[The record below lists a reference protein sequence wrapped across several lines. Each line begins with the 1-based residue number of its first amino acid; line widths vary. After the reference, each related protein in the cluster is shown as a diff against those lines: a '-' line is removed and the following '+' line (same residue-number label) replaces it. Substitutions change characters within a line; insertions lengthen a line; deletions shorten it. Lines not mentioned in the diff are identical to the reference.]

1 MADLLKFK
9 HGLQANMKENSPAL
23 AAGTVYITR
32 DERAMYVDLPA
43 YSKGG
48 GVTEAAKRIR
58 IGDMRVYEY
67 LDELKTDLT
76 NDMSAL
82 TTSALYYAEKDN
94 ATNNKVINALLKW
107 NGTEFIQLN
116 KTSDIVSNLGALTT
130 RVTTAEGTI
139 ASHTTTLENH
149 ASRIGTLETTVSK
162 LDETYATDAALT
174 SAVNDLTAAIGQKAS
189 QTDLDTLSQTV
200 TNNKSAADTAHET
213 LTNNLSGEITRA
225 KAAEKANADAIAD
238 NAADIDTNTK
248 AIAKLNGSN
257 TTEGSVAK
265 QVKDA
270 VDAEASARAQAITT
284 IDGKITDINEEI
296 TGIKSK
302 NDSQDTEIGKKVN
315 IAQGSANNGK
325 VMVTDASGNVTPGAA
340 VANKLTY
347 LSDVTG
353 NIQAQFTGVTEA
365 IGTTNNAVAGLK
377 TRMDAA
383 EDGIEANAGLISDN
397 ADAIEAIQED
407 LEALKGSGTGSVA
420 EQIAAAV
427 KVEEDARKA
436 ADATHTSDIST
447 LKNQVSALQTADE
460 TFARDYVKKADAP
473 GYADILTKT
482 SASSTYATKT
492 ELNTA
497 KTNLIGANS
506 DATTAD
512 TIWAAKNMATAA
524 QNAANAAQTQADKG
538 VADAKTAQ
546 NTIDGYITS
555 NNAALQAEIA
565 RATAAEEANQAAIEA
580 LEETHGNDK
589 QALSAAIAAEKTR
602 AEGVESD
609 HEERIDRIEVFF
621 ASADPGAS
629 EQLVDTLKE
638 LQEYIASDTTGAATM
653 AGNIQTN
660 TTNISGLKTRM
671 TAAEGDID
679 TLQTGLAGE
688 ITNRETAVA
697 GAINTAKGYTDSGL
711 EWGTF

>member
-9 HGLQANMKENSPAL
+9 HGFQANMKENSPAL
-23 AAGTVYITR
+23 VAGTVYITR

-43 YSKGG
+43 YSKD

-116 KTSDIVSNLGALTT
+116 KTSDIVGSLDALAT

-149 ASRIGTLETTVSK
+149 AGRIGTLETTVSK

-174 SAVNDLTAAIGQKAS
+174 SAVNTLNTAIGKKAD
-189 QTDLDTLSQTV
+189 QTALDTLSQTV
-200 TNNKSAADTAHET
+200 TNNKAAADTAHET

-225 KAAEKANADAIAD
+225 KAAEKANADAIAE
-238 NAADIDTNTK
+238 NVADIDANTK

-257 TTEGSVAK
+257 TTDGSVAK

-284 IDGKITDINEEI
+284 IDGKITAANEEI

-302 NDSQDTEIGKKVN
+302 NDSQDTEINKKVN
-315 IAQGSANNGK
+315 IAQGSANSGK
-325 VMVTDASGNVTPGAA
+325 VMVTDGSGNVTPGAA

-347 LSDVTG
+347 LSDVTD
-353 NIQAQFTGVTEA
+353 NIQAQFTGVTNT
-365 IGTTNNAVAGLK
+365 IGETNNAVAGLR

-383 EDGIEANAGLISDN
+383 ESDIQENAGLIADN
-397 ADAIEAIQED
+397 AEAIEAIQGD

-427 KVEEDARKA
+427 KKEEDARKA
-436 ADATHTSDIST
+436 ADETHTSDIST
-447 LKNQVSALQTADE
+447 LKNQVSALQTADQ
-460 TFARDYVKKADAP
+460 TFANDYVKKTDAP
-473 GYADILTKT
+473 GYTDILTKT

-524 QNAANAAQTQADKG
+524 QNAADAAKTQADKG
-538 VADAKTAQ
+538 VADAKAAQ
-546 NTIDGYITS
+546 DTIDGYVTS

-565 RATAAEEANQAAIEA
+565 RAKKAEGDNADAIDA
-580 LEETHGNDK
+580 LEETHANDK
-589 QALSAAIAAEKTR
+589 QALSDAIAAEKTR
-602 AEGVESD
+602 AEGVEGG
-609 HEERIDRIEVFF
+609 HETRIAAMETFFKF
-621 ASADPGAS
+621 ASEEEKNAAY
-629 EQLVDTLKE
+629 DTLKE
-638 LQEYIASDTTGAATM
+638 LQDYIEGDASAAAQMTQS
-653 AGNIQTN
+653 IQTN
-660 TTNISGLKTRM
+660 ANDIDALEGRM
-671 TAAEGDID
+671 NTAEGEID
-679 TLQTGLAGE
+679 TLQSGLAKE
-688 ITNRETAVA
+688 ITDRQTAVT
-697 GAINTAKGYTDSGL
+697 GAIDTAKGYTDSAL

>member
-43 YSKGG
+43 YSKDGI
-48 GVTEAAKRIR
+48 TEAAKRIR

-94 ATNNKVINALLKW
+94 VTNKKVINALLKW

-116 KTSDIVSNLGALTT
+116 KTSDIVSNLDALTT

-174 SAVNDLTAAIGQKAS
+174 SAVNTLNTAIGKKAD
-189 QTDLDTLSQTV
+189 QTALDTLSQTV

-213 LTNNLSGEITRA
+213 LTNSLSGEITRA
-225 KAAEKANADAIAD
+225 KAAEKANADAIAE
-238 NAADIDTNTK
+238 NVADIDANTK

-325 VMVTDASGNVTPGAA
+325 VMITDSNGNVTPGAA
-340 VANKLTY
+340 VAGKLTH
-347 LSDVTG
+347 LSNVTSD
-353 NIQAQFTGVTEA
+353 IQAQFTGVTNA
-365 IGTTNNAVAGLK
+365 IGETNGAVAGLK

-383 EDGIEANAGLISDN
+383 ESDIKDN
-397 ADAIEAIQED
+397 ADLIADNAEAIEAIQDD
-407 LEALKGSGTGSVA
+407 LEALKGSGTGSIA
-420 EQIAAAV
+420 DQIAAAV

-460 TFARDYVKKADAP
+460 TFAKDYVKKADAP
-473 GYADILTKT
+473 GYGDILTKT

-492 ELNTA
+492 DLNNA
-497 KTNLIGANS
+497 KTNLIGAS
-506 DATTAD
+506 GDATTAN

-524 QNAANAAQTQADKG
+524 HNAADGAKTQADKG
-538 VADAKTAQ
+538 VADAKKAQ
-546 NTIDGYITS
+546 DTIDGYITS
-555 NNAALQAEIA
+555 NNAALQAEID
-565 RATAAEEANQAAIEA
+565 RAKAAEKVNADAIA
-580 LEETHGNDK
+580 DLAETHADDK
-589 QALSAAIAAEKTR
+589 KDLADAIAAEQTR
-602 AEGVESD
+602 AE
-609 HEERIDRIEVFF
+609 RIEGGHETRIAAMETFF
-621 ASADPGAS
+621 KFTNEAEKNAAY
-629 EQLVDTLKE
+629 DTLKE
-638 LQEYIASDTTGAATM
+638 LQDYIEGDASAASQM
-653 AGNIQTN
+653 AQNIQTN
-660 TTNISGLKTRM
+660 ANDIDALEGRM
-671 TAAEGDID
+671 TTAEGNIT
-679 TLQTGLAGE
+679 TLQNGLAKE
-688 ITNRETAVA
+688 ITDRETAVT
-697 GAINTAKGYTDSGL
+697 GAINTAKGYTNSAL